1 MAVNM
6 SAFTEAPLIIGVIV
20 SILGIILAFSTLK
33 PNKDEVTTLRD
44 WSSREK
50 WNGQIIEASLESW
63 HQTDTKYGNDFL
75 YDFTFTATVNDTRK
89 QYVAKGLVRPNEV
102 HKIQKGLILVI
113 KYNADNPPR
122 IAVMAI
128 DYK

>member
-1 MAVNM
+1 M

-63 HQTDTKYGNDFL
+63 HQTDTKYGNDFYTIL
-75 YDFTFTATVNDTRK
+75 LLRLLLITQGNNMSQKVWLDLMRYIRFRK
-89 QYVAKGLVRPNEV
+89 G
-102 HKIQKGLILVI
+102 
-113 KYNADNPPR
+113 
-122 IAVMAI
+122 
-128 DYK
+128 